1 MRRPDTIRSAMS
13 KSFAA
18 PPRIRRIAARRVY
31 RGPSGNPVVVTLGV
45 PQPVPGSDWGCAL
58 QITGLHTTWRRP
70 KYVFGI
76 DSFQALHL
84 AMQGAGV
91 VLESAKQKLEWLG
104 QTEDLG
110 MPKFLPWLPKPQQ
123 ARLEA
128 IVEREI
134 AKWVRRAERAH
145 KAKSSKPSTQA
156 DERP

>member
-1 MRRPDTIRSAMS
+1 MRRPDTIALSHMS

-18 PPRIRRIAARRVY
+18 PPRIRQIAARRVY
-31 RGPSGNPVVVTLGV
+31 RAPSGKPVVVTLGV
-45 PQPVPGSDWGCAL
+45 PQPVPGSDWGCPL
-58 QITGLHTTWRRP
+58 QITGLNTTWRTP

-91 VLESAKQKLEWLG
+91 VLESARQKLEWLG

-123 ARLEA
+123 AQLEA

-134 AKWVRRAERAH
+134 TKWVRRAERAH
-145 KAKSSKPSTQA
+145 
-156 DERP
+156 